1 MTDTQSLSITI
12 LGLGAMGSRVA
23 HRLLSAEHA
32 VTVYNR
38 SPAPAE
44 ALGQAGARVADHPRG
59 AVEGADL
66 VLSFLTDDAASEAVW
81 LRGENAARAGLRP
94 GVAVLESSTVTV
106 GWTRELSTRLAA
118 TGAEFGDAPVVGSRP
133 QAEAGQLVFLVG
145 GSEGLFGR
153 LGALEVCGSLRHV
166 GPVGAGAT
174 LKLGVNAF
182 FAQQVAGLSE
192 ILGALEKAGLERA
205 TSVEHLS
212 SMAVTSPALKGIGGL
227 IAKGAFD
234 PLFPVDLVEKDLGY
248 ALTLGGETPMT
259 EAARGV
265 FRRAQAKGWGGLNI
279 NGVARLYLE

>member
-1 MTDTQSLSITI
+1 L
-12 LGLGAMGSRVA
+12 LGAGHSVA
-23 HRLLSAEHA
+23 
-32 VTVYNR
+32 VYNR
-38 SPAPAE
+38 SAAPAE
-44 ALGQAGARVADHPRG
+44 ALAGEGARVADHPRA

-81 LRGENAARAGLRP
+81 LKGAHPARAGLRP
-94 GVAVLESSTVTV
+94 GVAILESSTVTV
-106 GWTRELSTRLAA
+106 GWTQELAGQLAS

-145 GSEGLFGR
+145 GSEGLVAR
-153 LGALEVCGSLRHV
+153 LSPLEVCGTLRHV

-174 LKLGVNAF
+174 LKLGVNAL

-192 ILGALEKAGLERA
+192 ILGALEKAGLERSVA
-205 TSVEHLS
+205 VEHLS
-212 SMAVTSPALKGIGGL
+212 TMAVTSPALKGIAAL
-227 IAKGAFD
+227 IAKGAFA

-248 ALTLGGETPMT
+248 ALRLGGDAPMT

-265 FRRAQAKGWGGLNI
+265 FQKAQARGWGDLNI